1 MVSVSGTVRRLFF
14 FRARVVCVAGYS
26 LVVRSRKDP
35 GKPWLIFIL
44 MIIQGFH
51 RTTAMLIRGE

>member
-26 LVVRSRKDP
+26 LVVRSRKAP
-35 GKPWLIFIL
+35 GKTMANFYFNDNPGISQNNGDIDT
-44 MIIQGFH
+44 G
-51 RTTAMLIRGE
+51 